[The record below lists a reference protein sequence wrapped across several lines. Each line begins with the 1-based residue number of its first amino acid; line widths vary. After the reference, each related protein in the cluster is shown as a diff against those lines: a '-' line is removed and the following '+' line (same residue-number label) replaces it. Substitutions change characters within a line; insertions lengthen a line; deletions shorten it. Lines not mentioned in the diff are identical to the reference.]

1 MIGAR
6 AFLDA
11 ARARGIDLVTG
22 VPCSLL
28 TPLIDAAAS
37 DPAVGW
43 VVATSEG
50 EAAAIAAGAWF
61 AGRLPMLVM
70 QNSGLGNAVNP
81 LTSLHWPFR
90 VPTLLVVSRRGAPG
104 VADEPQH
111 ELMGAITPDLLDVLR
126 IEHTPFPATPEA
138 VGPALD
144 RAISRM
150 AERRLPFA
158 FVLGKGDLAP
168 SPLDEPAPIPLPRVA
183 VFDAGGAGP
192 RPTRMEAMA
201 RALEILPSEA
211 AVIATTGF
219 CGRELFTLGD
229 AERFLY
235 VVGSMGGA
243 SAIGLGVAM
252 SVERPVTVFDGDGAA
267 LMKLGNLA
275 TIGARHPRRFL
286 HVIFDNEGHV
296 STGGQRTV
304 SPGVDFAAIAA
315 ACGYAFAARS
325 DDLDGFATAMARA
338 AAIEGPALIHAKVRA
353 SGVEGLGR
361 PTVSPVEVADR
372 FRRFLA
378 GGRP

>member
-1 MIGAR
+1 MIEAR
-6 AFLDA
+6 AFLQA

-37 DPAVGW
+37 DPKVGW

-61 AGRLPMLVM
+61 AGRLPMLMM

-81 LTSLHWPFR
+81 LTSLNWPFR
-90 VPTLLVVSRRGAPG
+90 VPTLLVVSRRGSPG

-111 ELMGAITPDLLDVLR
+111 ELMGAITPDLLDILR
-126 IEHTPFPATPEA
+126 IEHEPFPSTPEA

-144 RAISRM
+144 RAIAWM
-150 AERRLPFA
+150 AERRLPYA
-158 FVLGKGDLAP
+158 FVLGKGALAP
-168 SPLDEPAPIPLPRVA
+168 SMLAEPTPRVHRRAA
-183 VFDAGGAGP
+183 VLDAGGAGL

-201 RALEILPSEA
+201 RALAILPRET

-229 AERFLY
+229 EERFLY

-243 SAIGLGVAM
+243 SAIGLGVAL
-252 SVERPVTVFDGDGAA
+252 SVGRPVAVFDGDGAA

-304 SPGVDFAAIAA
+304 SPSVDFAAVAT
-315 ACGYAFAARS
+315 ACGYAFAARC
-325 DDLDGFATAMARA
+325 DDLDGFAAAISRA
-338 AAIEGPALIHAKVRA
+338 AGVVGPALIHAKVRA

-378 GGRP
+378 GGRR